1 MIGWISGWGNSTQ
14 HSALSKTTTPCAKGA
29 TRTGHPLGRVRV
41 WGSTF
46 GRTWVRR
53 PKALSPLWG
62 LITFFSHPRL
72 APWALFL
79 RRYAAGGTL
88 RIFFA
93 QLFLLQ

>member
-1 MIGWISGWGNSTQ
+1 
-14 HSALSKTTTPCAKGA
+14 
-29 TRTGHPLGRVRV
+29 
-41 WGSTF
+41 
-46 GRTWVRR
+46 
-53 PKALSPLWG
+53 